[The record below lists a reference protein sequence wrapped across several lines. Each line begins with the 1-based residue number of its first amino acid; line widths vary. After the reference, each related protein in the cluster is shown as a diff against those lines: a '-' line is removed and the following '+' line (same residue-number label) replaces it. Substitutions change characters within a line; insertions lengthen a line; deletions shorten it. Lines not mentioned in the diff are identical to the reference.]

1 MQVQDIMSTN
11 VKTVTSDQLVKDI
24 AIMMIMDHISGA
36 PVVDD
41 DNNLVGI
48 ISEKD
53 ILQHMFPKLDEVMS
67 DTHSWSLSIV
77 YFSVTVIVARISPD
91 FPLIIA
97 ISSPALT
104 SSSSVDNVTGIGQNK
119 PLAIVMLSQTPFQS
133 ASPIKPSKGLKPPM
147 PSITTSPSS
156 LEEQVIFAKDSALD
170 NSADNASPDNA
181 NALIV
186 SLPCGGTNFDMSNPI
201 LI

>member
-1 MQVQDIMSTN
+1 M
-11 VKTVTSDQLVKDI
+11 
-24 AIMMIMDHISGA
+24 
-36 PVVDD
+36 
-41 DNNLVGI
+41 
-48 ISEKD
+48 
-53 ILQHMFPKLDEVMS
+53 
-67 DTHSWSLSIV
+67 V

-97 ISSPALT
+97 TSSPALT

-119 PLAIVMLSQTPFQS
+119 PLAIVILSQTPFQS
-133 ASPIKPSKGLKPPM
+133 ASPIKPSNGLKPPI

-170 NSADNASPDNA
+170 NSAVNASPDNA